1 SIIKMQLQINAT
13 TRPPANNRAL
23 RRNGQIPATVYGHKG
38 SESISITLDA
48 KEATTLLR
56 EATINNTMIEVN
68 VTDGDF
74 KGKTLLRE
82 VQNHPYKPA
91 IYHLSFFAI
100 ESQSKIEVDIPL
112 HFVGVPVG
120 VKVGGGSIDT
130 IKNHVRVACAPNNI
144 PESFEIDITNLDIG
158 KGVHV
163 SEIAYPEG
171 VKPVTETTALVIT
184 ILKK

>member
-1 SIIKMQLQINAT
+1 MLLQINAS
-13 TRPPANNRAL
+13 TRPPANNRTL

-38 SESISITLDA
+38 SESISIALDA

-82 VQNHPYKPA
+82 VQNHPYKND

-120 VKVGGGSIDT
+120 VKVGGGSVDT
-130 IKNHVRVACAPNNI
+130 IKNYVRVACAPNLV
-144 PESFEIDITNLDIG
+144 PESFEIDITHLDIG

-171 VKPVTETTALVIT
+171 VKPVTESTALVVT

>member
-1 SIIKMQLQINAT
+1 MQLQINAT

-23 RRNGQIPATVYGHKG
+23 RRNGLIPATVYGHKG
-38 SESISITLDA
+38 AESISITLDA

-82 VQNHPYKPA
+82 VQNHPYKPSN
-91 IYHLSFFAI
+91 YHLSFFAI

-130 IKNHVRVACAPNNI
+130 IKNYVRVACAPSNI

>member
-1 SIIKMQLQINAT
+1 MQLQINAT

-38 SESISITLDA
+38 SESISITLDT
-48 KEATTLLR
+48 KEAITLLR
-56 EATINNTMIEVN
+56 QATINNTMIEVN

-82 VQNHPYKPA
+82 VQNHPYKND

-130 IKNHVRVACAPNNI
+130 IKNYVRVACAPNLI
-144 PESFEIDITNLDIG
+144 PESFELDITHLEIG
-158 KGVHV
+158 KGIHV
-163 SEIAYPEG
+163 SEIPYPEG
-171 VKPVTETTALVIT
+171 VKPVTEITALVVT
-184 ILKK
+184 ILNK

>member
-1 SIIKMQLQINAT
+1 MQLQINAT

-23 RRNGQIPATVYGHKG
+23 RRGGQIPATVYGHKG

-56 EATINNTMIEVN
+56 QATINNTMIEVN

-82 VQNHPYKPA
+82 VQNHPYKKA

-100 ESQSKIEVDIPL
+100 EAQSKIEVDIPL
-112 HFVGVPVG
+112 HFIGVPVG

-130 IKNHVRVACAPNNI
+130 IMNYVRVACAPSDI
-144 PESFEIDITNLDIG
+144 PESFEIDITDLDIG

-163 SEIAYPEG
+163 SEINYPEG
-171 VKPVTETTALVIT
+171 VKPVTETTALVVT

>member
-1 SIIKMQLQINAT
+1 MQLQINAT

-23 RRNGQIPATVYGHKG
+23 RRGGQIPATVYGHKG
-38 SESISITLDA
+38 AESISITLDG

-56 EATINNTMIEVN
+56 QATINNTMIEVN

-82 VQNHPYKPA
+82 VQNHPYKKE

-112 HFVGVPVG
+112 HFIGVPVG

-130 IKNHVRVACAPNNI
+130 IKNYVRVACAPNLV
-144 PESFEIDITNLDIG
+144 PESFEIDITDLDIG

-163 SEIAYPEG
+163 SEINYPEG

>member
-1 SIIKMQLQINAT
+1 MQLQINAT
-13 TRPPANNRAL
+13 TRPPANNRTL

-38 SESISITLDA
+38 AESISITLDT
-48 KEATTLLR
+48 KEAITLLR

-82 VQNHPYKPA
+82 VQNHPYKND

-130 IKNHVRVACAPNNI
+130 IKNYVRVACAPNLI
-144 PESFEIDITNLDIG
+144 PESFELDITHLEIG
-158 KGVHV
+158 KGIHV
-163 SEIAYPEG
+163 GEIPYPEG
-171 VKPVTETTALVIT
+171 VKPVTETTALVVT

>member
-1 SIIKMQLQINAT
+1 MLLQVNAS
-13 TRPPANNRAL
+13 TRKPSNNRSL

-38 SESISITLDA
+38 ADSISITLDE

-74 KGKTLLRE
+74 KGRTLLRE
-82 VQNHPYKPA
+82 VQNHPYKKE

-120 VKVGGGSIDT
+120 VKVGGGSVDT
-130 IKNHVRVACAPNNI
+130 IKNYVRVSCSPNNV
-144 PESFEIDITNLDIG
+144 PESFELDIAPLEIG
-158 KGVHV
+158 KGIHV

-171 VKPVTETTALVIT
+171 VKPVTEGTALVVT

>member
-1 SIIKMQLQINAT
+1 MLLQINAS
-13 TRPPANNRAL
+13 TRPPANNRTL

-38 SESISITLDA
+38 AESISIALDA

-82 VQNHPYKPA
+82 VQNHPYKND

-112 HFVGVPVG
+112 RFVGVPVG
-120 VKVGGGSIDT
+120 VKVGGGSVDT
-130 IKNHVRVACAPNNI
+130 IKNYVRVACAPNLV
-144 PESFEIDITNLDIG
+144 PESFEIDITHLDIG

-171 VKPVTETTALVIT
+171 VKPVTESTALVVT

>member
-1 SIIKMQLQINAT
+1 MQLQINAT

-23 RRNGQIPATVYGHKG
+23 RRGGQVPATVYGHKG
-38 SESISITLDA
+38 AESISITLDG

-56 EATINNTMIEVN
+56 QATINNTMIEVN

-82 VQNHPYKPA
+82 VQNHPYKKE

-112 HFVGVPVG
+112 HFIGVPVG

-130 IKNHVRVACAPNNI
+130 IKNYVRVACAPIDI
-144 PESFEIDITNLDIG
+144 PESFEIDITGLDIG

-163 SEIAYPEG
+163 GEINYPEG

>member
-1 SIIKMQLQINAT
+1 MLLQINAS

-38 SESISITLDA
+38 AESISISLDA

-56 EATINNTMIEVN
+56 QATINNTMIEVN

-82 VQNHPYKPA
+82 VQNHPYKNS

-112 HFVGVPVG
+112 HFVGIPVG
-120 VKVGGGSIDT
+120 VKVGGGSVDT
-130 IKNHVRVACAPNNI
+130 IKNYIRVACSPNNV
-144 PESFEIDITNLDIG
+144 PESFEIDITDLEIG

-163 SEIAYPEG
+163 SEINYPEG
-171 VKPVTETTALVIT
+171 VKPVTETTALVVT
-184 ILKK
+184 ILNK

>member
-1 SIIKMQLQINAT
+1 MQLQINAS
-13 TRPPANNRAL
+13 TRTLSNNRAL
-23 RRNGQIPATVYGHKG
+23 RRNGQVPATVYGHKG
-38 SESISITLDA
+38 ADSSSIALDA
-48 KEATTLLR
+48 NVATTLLR
-56 EATINNTMIEVN
+56 EATINNTLIEVT

-82 VQNHPYKPA
+82 VQNHPYKND

-120 VKVGGGSIDT
+120 VKVGGGSVDT
-130 IKNHVRVACAPNNI
+130 IKNYVRVSCAPNSV
-144 PESFEIDITNLDIG
+144 PESFELDITPLEIG
-158 KGVHV
+158 KGIHV
-163 SEIAYPEG
+163 SEIPYPEG
-171 VKPVTETTALVIT
+171 VKPVTDGTALVVT

>member
-1 SIIKMQLQINAT
+1 MQLQINAT

-23 RRNGQIPATVYGHKG
+23 RRGGQIPATVYGHKG
-38 SESISITLDA
+38 AESISITLDA

-56 EATINNTMIEVN
+56 QATINNTMIEVN

-82 VQNHPYKPA
+82 VQNHPYKNA

-100 ESQSKIEVDIPL
+100 EAQSKIEVDIPL

-130 IKNHVRVACAPNNI
+130 IKNYVRVACAPNNI

-171 VKPVTETTALVIT
+171 VKPVTETTALVVT

>member
-1 SIIKMQLQINAT
+1 MQLQINAT

-23 RRNGQIPATVYGHKG
+23 RRGGQIPATVYGHKG
-38 SESISITLDA
+38 SESISIALDA

-82 VQNHPYKPA
+82 VQNHPYKNS

-100 ESQSKIEVDIPL
+100 EAQ
-112 HFVGVPVG
+112 
-120 VKVGGGSIDT
+120 
-130 IKNHVRVACAPNNI
+130 
-144 PESFEIDITNLDIG
+144 
-158 KGVHV
+158 
-163 SEIAYPEG
+163 
-171 VKPVTETTALVIT
+171 
-184 ILKK
+184 

>member
-1 SIIKMQLQINAT
+1 MQLQINAT

-23 RRNGQIPATVYGHKG
+23 RRNGLIPATVYGHKG
-38 SESISITLDA
+38 AESISITLDA

-82 VQNHPYKPA
+82 VQNHPYKPS

-100 ESQSKIEVDIPL
+100 ESQ
-112 HFVGVPVG
+112 
-120 VKVGGGSIDT
+120 
-130 IKNHVRVACAPNNI
+130 
-144 PESFEIDITNLDIG
+144 
-158 KGVHV
+158 
-163 SEIAYPEG
+163 
-171 VKPVTETTALVIT
+171 
-184 ILKK
+184 

>member
-1 SIIKMQLQINAT
+1 MQLQINAS
-13 TRPPANNRAL
+13 TRAPNGNNRAL
-23 RRNGQIPATVYGHKG
+23 RRGGQIPATVYGHKG
-38 SESISITLDA
+38 EESISITLDG

-56 EATINNTMIEVN
+56 EATINNTLIEVN

-82 VQNHPYKPA
+82 VQNHPYKKA

-112 HFVGVPVG
+112 HFIGIPVG
-120 VKVGGGSIDT
+120 VKVGGGSVDT
-130 IKNHVRVACAPNNI
+130 IKNYIRVACAPNSV
-144 PESFEIDITNLDIG
+144 PESFEIDITELEIG

-163 SEIAYPEG
+163 SEINYPEG
-171 VKPVTETTALVIT
+171 VKPVTDTTALVVT

>member
-1 SIIKMQLQINAT
+1 MQLQINAT
-13 TRPPANNRAL
+13 TRPPANNRSL
-23 RRNGQIPATVYGHKG
+23 RRGGQIPATVYGHKG
-38 SESISITLDA
+38 AESISITLDA

-56 EATINNTMIEVN
+56 QATINNTLIEVN

-82 VQNHPYKPA
+82 VQNHPYKKA
-91 IYHLSFFAI
+91 VYHLSFFAI
-100 ESQSKIEVDIPL
+100 ESQAKIEVDIPL
-112 HFVGVPVG
+112 HFIGVPVG

-130 IKNHVRVACAPNNI
+130 IKNYVRVVCAPNSV
-144 PESFEIDITNLDIG
+144 PERFEIDITELEIG

-163 SEIAYPEG
+163 SEINYPEG
-171 VKPVTETTALVIT
+171 VKPVTDTTALVIT

>member
-1 SIIKMQLQINAT
+1 MQLQINAT
-13 TRPPANNRAL
+13 TRPPANNRTL
-23 RRNGQIPATVYGHKG
+23 RRGGQIPATVYGHKG
-38 SESISITLDA
+38 AESISITLDA

-82 VQNHPYKPA
+82 VQNHPYKNA

-100 ESQSKIEVDIPL
+100 ESQSSIEVDIPL

-120 VKVGGGSIDT
+120 VKVGGGSVDT
-130 IKNHVRVACAPNNI
+130 IKNYVRVACAPNNI

-171 VKPVTETTALVIT
+171 VKPVTESTALVIT

>member
-1 SIIKMQLQINAT
+1 MQLQINAT

-23 RRNGQIPATVYGHKG
+23 RRGGQIPATVYGHKG
-38 SESISITLDA
+38 AESISITLDG

-56 EATINNTMIEVN
+56 NATINNTMIEVN

-82 VQNHPYKPA
+82 VQNHPYKKE

-112 HFVGVPVG
+112 HFIGVPVG

-130 IKNHVRVACAPNNI
+130 IKNYVRVACAPIDI
-144 PESFEIDITNLDIG
+144 PESFEIDITGLDIG

-163 SEIAYPEG
+163 GEINYPEG

>member
-1 SIIKMQLQINAT
+1 MSLTINAS
-13 TRPPANNRAL
+13 TRSSKSNNRAL

-38 SESISITLDA
+38 ADSISISLNA
-48 KEATTLLR
+48 KETTTLLR

-68 VTDGDF
+68 VIDGDF

-82 VQNHPYKPA
+82 VQNHPYKNSV
-91 IYHLSFFAI
+91 YHLSFFAI

-130 IKNHVRVACAPNNI
+130 IKNFVRVACAPSNI
-144 PESFEIDITNLDIG
+144 PSSFEIDITPLEIG

-163 SEIAYPEG
+163 NEIAYPEG
-171 VKPVTETTALVIT
+171 VKPVTDGTALVVT

>member
-1 SIIKMQLQINAT
+1 MQLQINAT

-23 RRNGQIPATVYGHKG
+23 RRGGQIPATVYGHKG
-38 SESISITLDA
+38 AESISITLDGR
-48 KEATTLLR
+48 EATTLLR
-56 EATINNTMIEVN
+56 QATINNTMIEVN

-82 VQNHPYKPA
+82 VQNHPYKKE

-120 VKVGGGSIDT
+120 VKVGGGMIAFSVEANLGQSRPLRRVRRFEFT
-130 IKNHVRVACAPNNI
+130 IQKRGQLAVHGH
-144 PESFEIDITNLDIG
+144 PEFRFTNQI
-158 KGVHV
+158 
-163 SEIAYPEG
+163 E
-171 VKPVTETTALVIT
+171 
-184 ILKK
+184 

>member
-1 SIIKMQLQINAT
+1 
-13 TRPPANNRAL
+13 
-23 RRNGQIPATVYGHKG
+23 
-38 SESISITLDA
+38 
-48 KEATTLLR
+48 
-56 EATINNTMIEVN
+56 
-68 VTDGDF
+68 
-74 KGKTLLRE
+74 LRE
-82 VQNHPYKPA
+82 VQNHPFKNS

-112 HFVGVPVG
+112 HFIGVPVG

-130 IKNHVRVACAPNNI
+130 IKNYVRVACAPNDI

-163 SEIAYPEG
+163 SELNYPEG